1 MTANIRL
8 DVVKGPLAGRSF
20 EVPPGGLRLGRLA
33 ACGISIPSDP
43 SISRNHC
50 LFEIRGGTVFAADLN
65 SANGTLL
72 NGEPLS
78 EAPLRPG
85 DTITA
90 GETEL
95 LAVAAGA
102 DEPAAADA
110 VAAPAAIAAPAGP
123 GGGKLSVDLGFG
135 RQDAPATGP
144 GDAPAPG
151 RRTNI
156 AIAAALLLLA
166 AAAALIL
173 FAPPQTE
180 SAGEGG
186 RPVGGGAGA
195 RGAARAAEAAGPFES
210 LSYEHVDAGPDGVS
224 RSLFEI
230 SGGGALHLK
239 IDEVPDA
246 NRHVDKRKQAE
257 SHYLKDIAE
266 RLEKGDLTWLPQEK
280 LGPDRPG
287 GAVESY
293 RLRWKCGSAV
303 HDIYYENSRR
313 PPELETFCRELENFA
328 HDEFRG
334 WPLQYSSK
342 QLVEMAG
349 EERRNGD
356 AKWTDRNA
364 DPGNAYTAMKHY
376 DTALAYLEFVSPK
389 PGWHAALEASR
400 KEAEA
405 EVDRRWERLKA
416 KANIAENAR
425 NFEQAGDALEEMM
438 RTVHDTGD
446 PRHKEASDRLF
457 SVQRKA
463 KGKGLSK

>member
-110 VAAPAAIAAPAGP
+110 IAAPAGP

-135 RQDAPATGP
+135 RQDAPAAGP

-186 RPVGGGAGA
+186 RP
-195 RGAARAAEAAGPFES
+195 
-210 LSYEHVDAGPDGVS
+210 D
-224 RSLFEI
+224 RSSI
-230 SGGGALHLK
+230 
-239 IDEVPDA
+239 
-246 NRHVDKRKQAE
+246 
-257 SHYLKDIAE
+257 
-266 RLEKGDLTWLPQEK
+266 
-280 LGPDRPG
+280 
-287 GAVESY
+287 
-293 RLRWKCGSAV
+293 
-303 HDIYYENSRR
+303 RR
-313 PPELETFCRELENFA
+313 
-328 HDEFRG
+328 
-334 WPLQYSSK
+334 QYC
-342 QLVEMAG
+342 
-349 EERRNGD
+349 
-356 AKWTDRNA
+356 
-364 DPGNAYTAMKHY
+364 
-376 DTALAYLEFVSPK
+376 
-389 PGWHAALEASR
+389 
-400 KEAEA
+400 
-405 EVDRRWERLKA
+405 
-416 KANIAENAR
+416 
-425 NFEQAGDALEEMM
+425 
-438 RTVHDTGD
+438 
-446 PRHKEASDRLF
+446 
-457 SVQRKA
+457 
-463 KGKGLSK
+463 